1 MSCSELSVRISPEHL
16 TNKTKKLLTQRS
28 QWNCAST
35 LLDKTDHRC
44 ECDCWQVHSM
54 DTSGDKLSRLNPALV
69 QSLLGFAPAGKE
81 RVDGGFLS
89 AAKSLKKTW
98 GSQMCVD
105 SLQLQE
111 FSLVFYTHS
120 STETISVNVQLGA
133 RLTWGQPSHILG
145 LFYRRVNKFNG
156 KVFILEDFW
165 LKKSLYPFSTSSLW
179 ITV

>member
-1 MSCSELSVRISPEHL
+1 MPPLYWTKL
-16 TNKTKKLLTQRS
+16 TTGVNVTV
-28 QWNCAST
+28 NG
-35 LLDKTDHRC
+35 
-44 ECDCWQVHSM
+44 WQVHSM

-105 SLQLQE
+105 SLHLQE

-120 STETISVNVQLGA
+120 STETISVNVQLGT

-145 LFYRRVNKFNG
+145 LFYRRVNKLNG

-165 LKKSLYPFSTSSLW
+165 LKKSLYPFSTSTLW

>member
-16 TNKTKKLLTQRS
+16 TNKTKKLFSHRS

-89 AAKSLKKTW
+89 TAKSLKKTW

-105 SLQLQE
+105 SLHLQE

-145 LFYRRVNKFNG
+145 LF
-156 KVFILEDFW
+156 L
-165 LKKSLYPFSTSSLW
+165 SMC
-179 ITV
+179 